1 MHFLV
6 SNVLNVKSNFEHSE
20 NKQGVI
26 YCQTPTEVFSQ
37 KLGVDFVFTPSQWQS
52 QWQPHQKRVL
62 PGNLGS
68 WFSACKPFLTQV
80 DEIWKKHL

>member
-20 NKQGVI
+20 NKQGVV

-37 KLGVDFVFTPSQWQS
+37 KLGVDFVFTRHNDNHNDNP
-52 QWQPHQKRVL
+52 
-62 PGNLGS
+62 
-68 WFSACKPFLTQV
+68 T
-80 DEIWKKHL
+80 KKG